1 MDTCPARPSLHMKS
15 FTSGTGETSIV
26 WHGDRTGVRILRIF
40 LSSGDGSSSSAAGR
54 AFPGITAG
62 GNHEIRRL
70 AGIIDMLSRGLRQD
84 FDLELLDLDSCTDFQ
99 KKVLME
105 TARIP
110 PGRVTTYRRLA
121 ERVAGPSIAR
131 AAGRALAG
139 NPFPL
144 AIPCHRVV
152 MSNGGIGG
160 YQGGAGMKRSLLELE
175 GVSFDPVSG
184 CVSRVMFTPVEND
197 PEEF

>member
-1 MDTCPARPSLHMKS
+1 MDTSRSSPSLYLNN
-15 FTSGTGETSIV
+15 FTAGTGETSIV
-26 WHGDRTGVRILRIF
+26 WYRDRTGFRIRRIF
-40 LSSGDGSSSSAAGR
+40 LSSGDGSSSSVAGR
-54 AFPGITAG
+54 AFPGIAAG
-62 GNHEIRRL
+62 DNYEIRRL
-70 AGIIDMLSRGLRQD
+70 AGIIEMLSRGLRQD
-84 FDLELLDLDSCTDFQ
+84 FDLELLDLDICTDFQ

-110 PGRVTTYRRLA
+110 PGRVATYRRLA
-121 ERVAGPSIAR
+121 ERVSGPSCAR

-152 MSNGGIGG
+152 MSNGAIGG
-160 YQGGAGMKRSLLELE
+160 YQGGTPMKRSLLELE

-184 CVSRVMFTPVEND
+184 CVSRVMFTPAET
-197 PEEF
+197 